1 MFACC
6 SAGAAGFTAAG
17 GSAPGAGVVSFNSR
31 AGVVVSQT
39 NDYNTNQVQNLSG
52 VAGATCTAAL
62 NQLDSDIAAV
72 AADLAALSTSDI
84 ANASGVAGATCTAAL
99 NQLDSDIAA
108 VAADL
113 AALSTSDIA
122 NASGVAGATCT
133 AALNQLDSDIAA
145 VAAGIGALDSDDI
158 ANVSDVDGAD
168 VTEALNALGLGALKR
183 GADLSGTANSSLER
197 EDGCLWV
204 MQPGVTT
211 APRTVLLET
220 TGAKAPTFPFNFVL
234 CIYPQAHAVTIS
246 NNGPAG
252 AVAGATTITVAVG
265 DGVLVYFQFDG
276 VNYYLAGLGDLE

>member
-39 NDYNTNQVQNLSG
+39 NDYNTNQVQNL
-52 VAGATCTAAL
+52 
-62 NQLDSDIAAV
+62 
-72 AADLAALSTSDI
+72 
-84 ANASGVAGATCTAAL
+84 SGVAGATCTAAL